1 MALAS
6 QFAAFGTRCIPRETM
21 NTPSY
26 GSQRAGRPGLRKDPA
41 PGATAF
47 WAYRI
52 GRTGG
57 ARRPA
62 PPVPLSSAA
71 PGWAGDLMLAGRRFE
86 VTARAAGFRRLYR
99 WLGPHFGLI
108 VPADRKEPLVVLR
121 LGDLLRRCAFR
132 ERALDPRPKPP
143 AETSDRQNRGRQG
156 NQMPPGVLCPL

>member
-86 VTARAAGFRRLYR
+86 VD
-99 WLGPHFGLI
+99 GPRSRF
-108 VPADRKEPLVVLR
+108 
-121 LGDLLRRCAFR
+121 
-132 ERALDPRPKPP
+132 PP
-143 AETSDRQNRGRQG
+143 ALPVAR
-156 NQMPPGVLCPL
+156 PPLWPHRARRPEGTAGCLAPRRPATAVRVP